1 MPSQPISLLN
11 APLSGSHMSDMIV
24 RDYTA
29 QDAAAFRDLNL
40 AWVEAFFTVEA
51 EDRAQ
56 LEDPQTH
63 ILDKGGAILIAELDG
78 KPVGTVG
85 LVPGHGDG
93 VLELIKM
100 SARSDVQGK
109 GIGRALMDA
118 AIAKSR
124 AMGAQAI
131 WLETNTKLA
140 AALAL
145 YRKAGFR
152 ELSGD
157 ELTAT
162 PYDRCNCQMRL
173 EL

>member
-1 MPSQPISLLN
+1 
-11 APLSGSHMSDMIV
+11 MSAVTIRAYRPD
-24 RDYTA
+24 
-29 QDAAAFRDLNL
+29 DAAAFRDLNL
-40 AWVEAFFTVEA
+40 AWVEAFFALEA

-63 ILDKGGAILIAELDG
+63 ILDNGGAILIAELAG
-78 KPVGTVG
+78 EPVGTVG
-85 LVPGHGDG
+85 LVPGHGED

-100 SARSDVQGK
+100 SARNDVQGK

-118 AIAKSR
+118 AIEQAKR
-124 AMGAQAI
+124 MGARRI
-131 WLETNTKLA
+131 WLETNTVLA

-145 YRKAGFR
+145 YRSSGFR

-162 PYDRCNCQMRL
+162 PYDRCNCQMVL

>member
-1 MPSQPISLLN
+1 MT
-11 APLSGSHMSDMIV
+11 DVIV
-24 RDYTA
+24 REYTA
-29 QDAAAFRDLNL
+29 EDAAAFRDLNL

-63 ILDKGGAILIAELDG
+63 ILDPGGAILIAEYNG
-78 KPVGTVG
+78 EAVGTAG
-85 LVPGHGDG
+85 LVPGHGEG

-100 SARSDVQGK
+100 SARTDVQGK
-109 GIGRALMDA
+109 GIGRALMEA

-124 AMGAQAI
+124 DMGAAQI

-145 YRKAGFR
+145 YRKVGFR
-152 ELSGD
+152 ELTGD
-157 ELTAT
+157 EVTPT
-162 PYDRCNCQMRL
+162 PYDRCNCQML
-173 EL
+173 LDL

>member
-1 MPSQPISLLN
+1 
-11 APLSGSHMSDMIV
+11 MSAVSV
-24 RDYTA
+24 RGYRSD
-29 QDAAAFRDLNL
+29 DANAFRDLNL
-40 AWVEAFFTVEA
+40 AWVEAYFTVEA

-63 ILDKGGAILIAELDG
+63 ILDQGGAILIAELDG
-78 KPVGTVG
+78 DVVGTAG
-85 LVPGHGDG
+85 LVPRHGDG

-118 AIAKSR
+118 AIAQAR
-124 AMGAQAI
+124 HMGASKI
-131 WLETNTKLA
+131 WLETNTVLA

-145 YRKAGFR
+145 YRKSGFR
-152 ELSGD
+152 ELTGD
-157 ELTAT
+157 EVTET
-162 PYDRCNCQMRL
+162 PYDRCNCQMVL

>member
-1 MPSQPISLLN
+1 M
-11 APLSGSHMSDMIV
+11 SGMIV
-24 RDYTA
+24 RDYIPA
-29 QDAAAFRDLNL
+29 DATAFRDLNL
-40 AWVEAFFTVEA
+40 AWVEKFFTVEA

-78 KPVGTVG
+78 EAVGTVG
-85 LVPGHGDG
+85 LVPGHGEG

-118 AIAKSR
+118 AITKSR
-124 AMGAQAI
+124 EMGARAI
-131 WLETNTKLA
+131 WLETNTKLE

-145 YRKAGFR
+145 YRKSGFR
-152 ELSGD
+152 ELFGD
-157 ELTAT
+157 ELTET
-162 PYDRCNCQMRL
+162 PYDRCNCQMLL

>member
-1 MPSQPISLLN
+1 
-11 APLSGSHMSDMIV
+11 MSDVIV
-24 RDYTA
+24 RDYRSG
-29 QDAAAFRDLNL
+29 DAAAFRDLNL
-40 AWVEAFFTVEA
+40 AWIEQFFTVEP

-56 LEDPQTH
+56 LDDPQTH

-78 KPVGTVG
+78 EAVGTAG

-100 SARSDVQGK
+100 SARSDVQGR
-109 GIGRALMDA
+109 GVGRALMDA
-118 AIAKSR
+118 SIDKAR
-124 AMGAQAI
+124 AMGAARI
-131 WLETNTKLA
+131 WLETNTRLE

-152 ELSGD
+152 ELSGN
-157 ELTAT
+157 ELTPT
-162 PYDRCNCQMRL
+162 PYDRCNCQMVL

>member
-1 MPSQPISLLN
+1 
-11 APLSGSHMSDMIV
+11 MSAVSV
-24 RDYTA
+24 RDYRPD
-29 QDAAAFRDLNL
+29 DADAFRDLNL

-63 ILDKGGAILIAELDG
+63 ILDKGGAILVAELLG
-78 KPVGTVG
+78 EVVGTVG
-85 LVPGHGDG
+85 LVPGHDDG

-118 AIAKSR
+118 AVNKAC
-124 AMGAQAI
+124 AMGATRI

-145 YRKAGFR
+145 YRRSGFR

-162 PYDRCNCQMRL
+162 PYDRCNCQMLL
-173 EL
+173 ELNQTT

>member
-1 MPSQPISLLN
+1 
-11 APLSGSHMSDMIV
+11 MSVVTV
-24 RDYTA
+24 RDYRPD
-29 QDAAAFRDLNL
+29 DAIAFRDLNL

-63 ILDKGGAILIAELDG
+63 ILNPGGAILMAELDG
-78 KPVGTVG
+78 EAVGTVG
-85 LVPGHGDG
+85 LVPGHDEGT
-93 VLELIKM
+93 LELIKM

-118 AIAKSR
+118 AVGKAR
-124 AMGAQAI
+124 DMGASAI

-145 YRKAGFR
+145 YRKSGFR

-162 PYDRCNCQMRL
+162 PYDRCNCQMIL
-173 EL
+173 DL

>member
-1 MPSQPISLLN
+1 
-11 APLSGSHMSDMIV
+11 MIV
-24 RDYTA
+24 RDYVPT
-29 QDAAAFRDLNL
+29 DATAFRDLNL
-40 AWVEAFFTVEA
+40 AWVEKFFTVED

-63 ILDKGGAILIAELDG
+63 ILDKGGAILMAELDG
-78 KPVGTVG
+78 VAVGTVG
-85 LVPGHGDG
+85 LVPGHHAGM
-93 VLELIKM
+93 LELIKM

-124 AMGAQAI
+124 EMGATQI
-131 WLETNTKLA
+131 WLETNTVLD

-145 YRKAGFR
+145 YRRSGFR

-157 ELTAT
+157 ELTPT
-162 PYDRCNCQMRL
+162 PYDRCNCQMLL

>member
-1 MPSQPISLLN
+1 M
-11 APLSGSHMSDMIV
+11 AAVTV
-24 RDYTA
+24 RDYRPE
-29 QDAAAFRDLNL
+29 DAAAFRDLNL
-40 AWVEAFFTVEA
+40 AWVEAYFTVEA

-56 LEDPQTH
+56 LDDPKTH

-78 KPVGTVG
+78 VPVGTTG
-85 LVPGHGDG
+85 LVPGHGEG

-124 AMGAQAI
+124 AMGAEQI

-145 YRKAGFR
+145 YRKSGFR
-152 ELSGD
+152 ELTGD
-157 ELTAT
+157 DLTET
-162 PYDRCNCQMRL
+162 PYDRCNCQMVL
-173 EL
+173 DL